1 MELKD
6 LIVGVEHLGIMTAN
20 IQKSISWYEEK
31 LYFKKRFQRIVPMNG
46 RTEIAIL
53 SLKNLNLELIQPT
66 GRLQEEAK
74 TMGAGKWD
82 HYAIDTPNLEMA
94 AEEASYKNMKL
105 HVSTPNGITQY
116 EHLGPKGVKGINYV
130 GPGGEVVELCHD
142 NQKDYDRQEGYQG
155 WAHLALKV
163 ENLARTR
170 EFYGKLGFQDVD
182 GGYLP
187 TPEGNIQICF
197 LEKNGFVIEV
207 IEMIGEG
214 LKELK
219 TRGNGL
225 IDHIALEVTNV
236 QSAMDAV
243 RKAKLPLKNYIIQE
257 LPLLERGVRFF
268 FIEGPD
274 GEKVEL
280 VEKN

>member
-6 LIVGVEHLGIMTAN
+6 LIIGAEHLGVMTADV
-20 IQKSISWYEEK
+20 QKSIAWYEEK
-31 LYFKKRFQRIVPMNG
+31 LGFKKVFQRIVPMNG

-53 SLKNLNLELIQPT
+53 SLKNLNLELIQPA
-66 GRLQEEAK
+66 GRLREEIRE
-74 TMGAGKWD
+74 MGAGKWD
-82 HYAIDTPNLEMA
+82 HYAIDAPDLAMA
-94 AEEASYKNMKL
+94 AEEASYKEMKL
-105 HVSTPNGITQY
+105 HASTPKGITEY
-116 EHLGPKGVKGINYV
+116 EHLGAKGVKGANYV

-142 NQKDYDRQEGYQG
+142 NQKDYSRKDGLQG

-163 ENLARTR
+163 EDLSRT
-170 EFYGKLGFQDVD
+170 EAFYGKLGFQEIG

-187 TPEGNIQICF
+187 TPEGNLQIRF
-197 LEKNGFVIEV
+197 LEKNGFVLEV

-214 LKELK
+214 LEELK
-219 TRGNGL
+219 KRGSGL
-225 IDHIALEVTNV
+225 IDHIALEVSDV
-236 QSAMDAV
+236 QSAMDAA
-243 RKAKLPLKNYIIQE
+243 RKEKLPLKNYVIQE